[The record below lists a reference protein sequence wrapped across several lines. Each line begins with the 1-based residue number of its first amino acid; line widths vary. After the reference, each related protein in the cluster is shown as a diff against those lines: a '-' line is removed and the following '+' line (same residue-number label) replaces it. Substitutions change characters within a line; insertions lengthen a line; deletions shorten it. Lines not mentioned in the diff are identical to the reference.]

1 MTSLVLVLLLSS
13 TANSEECRWSTEL
26 GVNEASPCSGI
37 LVPPAKIRN
46 ALSCKRVDV
55 PRISAERDKC
65 LRDIDIRMKLYLAR
79 EDLLKSELSRE
90 RESSTFVDKILTV
103 SIGLVSGILL
113 GILL

>member
-13 TANSEECRWSTEL
+13 IANSEECTQSTPL
-26 GVNEASPCSGI
+26 DARAVSPCSGI
-37 LVPPAKIRN
+37 LVPESKLRS
-46 ALSCKRVDV
+46 ALECKRVSV
-55 PRISAERDKC
+55 PTLMAERDRC

-79 EDLLKSELSRE
+79 EDLLKNELQRE
-90 RESSTFVDKILTV
+90 RSSYEMSDKILTV